1 MKAYKCDRCG
11 KLFEK
16 YEGQGT
22 SNFFNITL
30 NPYMSDNCLDLCP
43 DCNVELQA
51 WVENGKEQVVC
62 NHTDAEIAKSF
73 IEDVDAVKDLLP
85 QAESEDKE

>member
-22 SNFFNITL
+22 RKFYNITTD
-30 NPYMSDNCLDLCP
+30 PCSIGYCLDLCFK
-43 DCNVELQA
+43 CNDELQE
-51 WVENGKEQVVC
+51 WVRKV
-62 NHTDAEIAKSF
+62 
-73 IEDVDAVKDLLP
+73 
-85 QAESEDKE
+85 ESEDDEE

>member
-22 SNFFNITL
+22 RMFYAITTDL
-30 NPYMSDNCLDLCP
+30 CSSGNGLDLCP
-43 DCNVELQA
+43 KCNDELQE
-51 WVENGKEQVVC
+51 WVDKFAIIKA
-62 NHTDAEIAKSF
+62 DK
-73 IEDVDAVKDLLP
+73 
-85 QAESEDKE
+85 ESEMEE